1 MKLICSTIFYI
12 MMWLRGIANFIL
24 MMFAGLSLLGG
35 IVFAFSQGL
44 FSFMSLF
51 GFGMSFAL
59 FMLREFYD
67 QILLKLNPTGNDLIL
82 YK

>member
-12 MMWLRGIANFIL
+12 MMWLRGIASFIL
-24 MMFAGLSLLGG
+24 MLFAGISLLGG
-35 IVFAFSQGL
+35 VVFAFNQGL
-44 FSFMSLF
+44 FSFMPLLY
-51 GFGMSFAL
+51 FGMSFAC